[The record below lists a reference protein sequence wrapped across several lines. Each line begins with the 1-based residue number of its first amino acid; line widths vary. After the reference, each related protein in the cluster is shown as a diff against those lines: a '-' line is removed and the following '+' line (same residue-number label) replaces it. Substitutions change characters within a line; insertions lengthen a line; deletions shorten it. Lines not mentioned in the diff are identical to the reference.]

1 MKNRPKYV
9 LDTNIIVSALL
20 FKNSQPRQALDK
32 ARHLGIILMSQSIW
46 QEIQEVL
53 ERPKFERYITLI
65 ERDLFLI
72 WLSKSV
78 EFVDIAKR
86 IIACRDPKD
95 DQILELAINGNA
107 KLIVSGDQ
115 DLLVLHPFEGISIIT
130 VREFLEIQ

>member
-86 IIACRDPKD
+86 IITCRDPKD

>member
-32 ARHLGIILMSQSIW
+32 ARHSGIILMSQSIW

-53 ERPKFERYITLI
+53 ARPKFERYITSI

-72 WLSKSV
+72 WLAKSV
-78 EFVDIAKR
+78 RFINITKG
-86 IIACRDPKD
+86 IIACRDLKD
-95 DQILELAINGNA
+95 DKVLELAVNGNA
-107 KLIVSGDQ
+107 KLIISGDQ
-115 DLLVLHPFEGISIIT
+115 DLLVLNPFEGISIVT
-130 VREFLEIQ
+130 VREFLEIE